1 MNKNK
6 PDFNSSF
13 YLILQKFWKDRHK
26 NLCYQTIIMQA
37 YFVLIGIKN
46 PYFSES
52 EILMKLPQ
60 HDLW

>member
-1 MNKNK
+1 
-6 PDFNSSF
+6 
-13 YLILQKFWKDRHK
+13 
-26 NLCYQTIIMQA
+26 MQA

-60 HDLW
+60 HDL